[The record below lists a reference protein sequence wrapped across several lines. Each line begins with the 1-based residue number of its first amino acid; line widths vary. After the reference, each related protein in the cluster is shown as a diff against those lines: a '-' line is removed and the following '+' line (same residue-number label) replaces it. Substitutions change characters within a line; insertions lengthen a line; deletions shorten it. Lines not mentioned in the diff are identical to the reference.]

1 MSATV
6 RVSGPA
12 DLIEMVPYLLG
23 FAPVE
28 SIVIVGITDSRVSV
42 TARVDL
48 TAGEHAVATALD
60 RVIAQSDTAISI
72 AYTELPVPHWLH
84 QPQPALRDSL
94 LVSDGRWYSL
104 TCTDP
109 TCCPPEGH
117 AVPATPGVVAATA
130 VSVGLAPAASR
141 DDVAAS
147 LAPGE
152 VTVAATDRAAQLTP
166 IPARDAA
173 WLALDAHLGNR
184 DELAAQAAGYLD
196 TARHCPQD
204 EHAAAA
210 WFLYAWRSGASAT
223 VPAPRSRWST

>member
-48 TAGEHAVATALD
+48 TAGEQVAATALD

-72 AYTELPVPHWLH
+72 AYTEQPVPQWLH
-84 QPQPALRDSL
+84 QPHPALRDSL

-104 TCTDP
+104 TCTTRRAARP
-109 TCCPPEGH
+109 K
-117 AVPATPGVVAATA
+117 ATP
-130 VSVGLAPAASR
+130 SPPPRAS
-141 DDVAAS
+141 
-147 LAPGE
+147 
-152 VTVAATDRAAQLTP
+152 
-166 IPARDAA
+166 
-173 WLALDAHLGNR
+173 
-184 DELAAQAAGYLD
+184 
-196 TARHCPQD
+196 
-204 EHAAAA
+204 
-210 WFLYAWRSGASAT
+210 
-223 VPAPRSRWST
+223 